1 MDIDWTAIVVGFV
14 VSLALGLIG
23 GATVPFTEVTLP
35 ALSSVLSGLV
45 AGLAAGYV
53 AGGDWG
59 RGAIHGGLSVV
70 IGALVVVVVLGV
82 IGTLVAGLVGLGL
95 FALGLFLL
103 VLYAIPGAIGGAIGA
118 ALKRRSTAGEVARPV
133 D

>member
-1 MDIDWTAIVVGFV
+1 MDVDWTAVVVGFV

-23 GATVPFTEVTLP
+23 GAAVPFTDISLP
-35 ALSSVLSGLV
+35 ALSSILTGLV

-53 AGGDWG
+53 AGGDMG
-59 RGAIHGGLSVV
+59 RGAVHGGLSVV
-70 IGALVVVVVLGV
+70 IGALIVVTVLGV

-95 FALGLFLL
+95 FALAVVLL
-103 VLYAIPGAIGGAIGA
+103 LLYAIPGAIGGAVGA
-118 ALKRRSTAGEVARPV
+118 ALKRRSTASDVARPV